1 MYLETSPMMVF
12 SLASNTPLIPEFY
25 VLIFK
30 IDGEETIMEEIRK
43 KISSREKIS
52 VIRKWS
58 KLAF

>member
-1 MYLETSPMMVF
+1 MMVF